1 MILMVKLKDY
11 ERGVETLSLHHQMNL
26 KLKKKLLSITTTVLC
41 ISNFTVIVTY

>member
-26 KLKKKLLSITTTVLC
+26 KLKNILGTKDLTLFLSLIK
-41 ISNFTVIVTY
+41 